1 MPSERRTLRVA
12 AVAVF
17 ALAAL
22 LCIPGTWARWWLTQD
37 AVEHLAI
44 AHAFASGAGFVD
56 PVAWIHPS
64 EGGVPYPALAL
75 RAPMISLLAAIPL
88 ASGATLGTTISLH
101 ALFASAV
108 AGMLVVAAR
117 RCGAAPTTA
126 FAAALVFATTP
137 AWIGISLHVWTEATA
152 LLAWIGVLLT
162 LRGAVRSIP
171 GALACALAT
180 FAAALCRPN
189 LIALALAV
197 LVAGA
202 LEHADAPER
211 RSRSPLFVYAGA
223 LAFAWLAYR
232 AAVSALVGELPY
244 ARYSALFTAMTTA
257 DLWDYGRAHPARVAF
272 LAEHAEA
279 LLDRALA
286 TLGDLI
292 RVLCFERTYHGLGWL
307 ALPGFVAALHP
318 RRGRQDAADAA
329 DADAG
334 RLERRFA
341 ALSGVGLAAIAVLY
355 LDFDR
360 TRFPVFT
367 AAAASLCGFVWLER
381 ALARRASPRRAILVA
396 AALPL
401 LLTLPQSLA
410 RVGTWGSLY
419 RARGTQERL
428 WPEMDARMRPL
439 CRALEPGAVV
449 ASVDPW
455 TTHLWC
461 GNASLMLPRD
471 IEEPGILERFLAH
484 ERPGLLVAS
493 SDQGRLR
500 AETARLRRLS
510 EQGGLVVYA
519 VVGGIAAPRPRTW
532 RGPPPLACAGRTERC
547 ARRTSRS
554 RRIPLS

>member
-1 MPSERRTLRVA
+1 MASERRALLVA
-12 AVAVF
+12 AMAIF
-17 ALAAL
+17 ALTGL

-75 RAPMISLLAAIPL
+75 RAPMISLFAAIPL
-88 ASGATLGTTISLH
+88 ASGATLGTTTSLH

-108 AGMLVVAAR
+108 AGLLVFAAR

-162 LRGAVRSIP
+162 LRVALRSIP

-180 FAAALCRPN
+180 FSAALCRPN
-189 LIALALAV
+189 LIALAFAV
-197 LVAGA
+197 LVAGG
-202 LEHADAPER
+202 LEHAGAPER

-223 LAFAWLAYR
+223 LAFAWLTYR

-244 ARYSALFTAMTTA
+244 SRYSALFTAMTTA
-257 DLWDYGRAHPARVAF
+257 DLWDYGRTHPARGAF
-272 LAEHAEA
+272 LVEHAGA

-292 RVLCFERTYHGLGWL
+292 RVLFFERTYHGLGWL
-307 ALPGFVAALHP
+307 ALPGFAAALDP
-318 RRGRQDAADAA
+318 RRAPHDASGP
-329 DADAG
+329 DAG

-341 ALSGVGLAAIAVLY
+341 ALSGVGLAATAVLY

-381 ALARRASPRRAILVA
+381 ALARRTSPRLAILVA

-401 LLTLPQSLA
+401 MLTLPQSLV

-439 CRALEPGAVV
+439 CRVLEPDALV

-471 IEEPGILERFLAH
+471 IEEPGILERFLAR

-500 AETARLRRLS
+500 AETGRLRKLT

-519 VVGGIAAPRPRTW
+519 VGGGIAAPRPRTW
-532 RGPPPLACAGRTERC
+532 RGPPPLACAGRSERC
-547 ARRTSRS
+547 VRRTSRPPG
-554 RRIPLS
+554 IPLS